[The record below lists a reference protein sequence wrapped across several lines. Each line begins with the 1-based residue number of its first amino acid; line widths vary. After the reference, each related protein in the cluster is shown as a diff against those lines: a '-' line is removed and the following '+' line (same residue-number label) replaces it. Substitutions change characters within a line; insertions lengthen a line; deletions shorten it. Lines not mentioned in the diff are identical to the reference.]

1 MATSFSLTLETSSTT
16 TASPTTGASTVG
28 AAALTVTAADYP
40 AAVRAGALVVDIRS
54 RTQRER
60 QGVLAGAVAVE
71 ARPVVDLLDPR
82 SAAPLAAVA
91 EGRPVVLVSDDGL
104 DAELFAL
111 ELHSRGVRGVRAVDG
126 GHDAL
131 RAARA
136 LALLSEA
143 DHLLRERSAISAH

>member
-1 MATSFSLTLETSSTT
+1 MTMTTST
-16 TASPTTGASTVG
+16 
-28 AAALTVTAADYP
+28 LTVTLALDASDYR
-40 AAVRAGALVVDIRS
+40 AAVEAGALVVDIRS
-54 RTQRER
+54 RAQRER

-82 SAAPLAAVA
+82 SATPLAVVD
-91 EGRPVVLVSDDGL
+91 EGRDVVLISDDGL

-126 GHDAL
+126 GHEAL
-131 RAARA
+131 RTARA
-136 LALLSEA
+136 LGLLSGA

>member
-1 MATSFSLTLETSSTT
+1 MITSTSTSVTATTVSARTASAHTTPSTT
-16 TASPTTGASTVG
+16 IS
-28 AAALTVTAADYP
+28 AADYP
-40 AAVRAGALVVDIRS
+40 AAVRGGALVVDIRS
-54 RTQRER
+54 RAQRER

-82 SAAPLAAVA
+82 SAAPLAAVR
-91 EGRPVVLVSDDGL
+91 EKRTVVLVSDDGL

>member
-1 MATSFSLTLETSSTT
+1 MTTSFSLTTATETSS
-16 TASPTTGASTVG
+16 G
-28 AAALTVTAADYP
+28 AAATTVAAADYP
-40 AAVRAGALVVDIRS
+40 AAVRGGALVVDIRS
-54 RTQRER
+54 RAQRER
-60 QGVLAGAVAVE
+60 RGVLAGAVAVE

-91 EGRPVVLVSDDGL
+91 EGRSVVLVSDDGL

>member
-1 MATSFSLTLETSSTT
+1 MT
-16 TASPTTGASTVG
+16 TAFATTATDTAGEATTAGDATTEV
-28 AAALTVTAADYP
+28 ALTIDATDYH
-40 AAVRAGALVVDIRS
+40 AAVRLGALVVDIRS
-54 RTQRER
+54 RAQRER

-71 ARPVVDLLDPR
+71 ARPVVDLLDPS
-82 SAAPLAAVA
+82 SAAPLAGIV

-111 ELHSRGVRGVRAVDG
+111 ELASRGVRGVRAVDG

-136 LALLSEA
+136 LGLLCDAE
-143 DHLLRERSAISAH
+143 HLLRERSAISAH